1 MVRVVKLTV
10 MMILVATVLFL
21 GGCIIETP
29 TPRPTAIPA
38 GAEAATPLPTAA
50 GVITPT
56 PKLLRQGGRTIK
68 QFGQPPLF
76 TIDTSAQYTATVRT
90 NNGPFTLELFASQ
103 APVTVNNF
111 VFLARDGFYNGV
123 SFHRVIEGFMI
134 QGGDPTGTGA
144 GNPGYNFED
153 EILPSLVFDQA
164 GVLAMANSGPNT
176 NGSQFFITVAPT
188 PSLNGGYTIFGRLV
202 AGQDI
207 INTISTVATDARD
220 RPLDPVIIRNIVITK
235 SGGS

>member
-1 MVRVVKLTV
+1 MGRVVKLPV
-10 MMILVATVLFL
+10 IMSLVVAALIL

-29 TPRPTAIPA
+29 TPRPTATLA
-38 GAEAATPLPTAA
+38 GAEAAIPLPTAA

-56 PKLLRQGGRTIK
+56 PKMLRQGGRTIK
-68 QFGQPPLF
+68 QFEEPPLF
-76 TIDTSAQYTATVRT
+76 TIDTSAQYTATFRT

-103 APVTVNNF
+103 APFTVNNF
-111 VFLARDGFYNGV
+111 IFLARDGFYNDV

-144 GNPGYNFED
+144 GNPGYNFDD
-153 EILPSLVFDQA
+153 EILPSLIFDRA

-188 PSLNGGYTIFGRLV
+188 PNLNGGYTIFGRVV

-207 INTISTVATDARD
+207 INSISTVATDSRD
-220 RPLDPVIIRNIVITK
+220 RPLDPITIRNIDITK
-235 SGGS
+235 TGGS